1 MKNSGNRN
9 NGFMKRTNALKTQI
23 QEGSYYIVTV
33 WNRCLDRESI
43 SRFRFDSYKDLNEK
57 YYFV

>member
-1 MKNSGNRN
+1 MKNRDNRN

-33 WNRCLDRESI
+33 
-43 SRFRFDSYKDLNEK
+43 
-57 YYFV
+57 